1 MPKRKTDRKK
11 VVNTQRPFD
20 FFFFALILVLLGFGM
35 IMLFSASAPT
45 ATQEPFNNPFYFV
58 FRQAMWAIIG
68 LAGMLLISRIDYRFW
83 RRFSRL
89 GMIGAGA
96 LLVLVLLVGQE
107 INGAQRWLG
116 FGSFSFQPSEFA
128 KIAVILFFA
137 DALAKS
143 GDKIKKFWRGL
154 FPYLA
159 LLGVIAVLL
168 LLEPHL
174 SGTVVIAGTA
184 CVMLLLAGA
193 RIWHFAALA
202 GLVAPVGIW
211 LIASSEY
218 RLARVISF
226 IDPWKYKLEGGWQVI
241 QSLYAIGSGG
251 LFGLG
256 LTQSRQKFLYIPEP
270 YNDFIFAIVCEEL
283 GFVGAVLVVVLF
295 ATLIIRGVK
304 IACNAP
310 DTFGTL
316 LVGGVMTLIAI
327 QVFFNIAVVT
337 SSVPVTGMPLPFF
350 SYGGSSL
357 SFILCAM
364 GLVLNVSRQS
374 KGGLK

>member
-1 MPKRKTDRKK
+1 MSKRVASKK
-11 VVNTQRPFD
+11 KLKPFD
-20 FFFFALILVLLGFGM
+20 FFFFFLIMALLAFGL

-45 ATQEPFNNPFYFV
+45 ATNEPFNNPYYFV
-58 FRQAMWAIIG
+58 FRQALWSVIG
-68 LAGMLLISRIDYRFW
+68 IGGMLLISRVDYHFW

-89 GMIGAGA
+89 GIA
-96 LLVLVLLVGQE
+96 VSLVLLLLVALVGSE
-107 INGAQRWLG
+107 INGAKRWLG
-116 FGSFSFQPSEFA
+116 FGIISFQPSELA

-137 DALAKS
+137 DSLSRS
-143 GDKIKKFWRGL
+143 GDKLKKFWRGL
-154 FPYLA
+154 VPHLL
-159 LLGVIAVLL
+159 LLGVFAVLL

-174 SGTVVIAGTA
+174 SGTVVIVGTA
-184 CVMLLLAGA
+184 CIMLLLGGA
-193 RIWHFAALA
+193 RIWHFVAMA
-202 GLVAPVGIW
+202 GLAAPVGIW
-211 LIASSEY
+211 LVASSEY

-226 IDPWKYKLEGGWQVI
+226 MDPWKYKLEGGWQVI

-283 GFVGAVLVVVLF
+283 GFFGALAVILLF
-295 ATLIIRGVK
+295 TLLIIRGTK
-304 IACNAP
+304 IALNAP
-310 DTFGTL
+310 DAFGTL
-316 LVGGVMTLIAI
+316 LVAGVIVLVAI

-364 GLVLNVSRQS
+364 GLVLNVSRNS
-374 KGGLK
+374 KGVQKQ

>member
-1 MPKRKTDRKK
+1 MSKRVTSKK
-11 VVNTQRPFD
+11 KLKPFD
-20 FFFFALILVLLGFGM
+20 FFFFFLIMALLAFGL

-45 ATQEPFNNPFYFV
+45 ATNEPFNNPYYFV
-58 FRQAMWAIIG
+58 FRQALWSVIG
-68 LAGMLLISRIDYRFW
+68 IGGMLLISRVDYHFW

-89 GMIGAGA
+89 GIA
-96 LLVLVLLVGQE
+96 VSLVLLLLVVLVGSE
-107 INGAQRWLG
+107 INGAKRWLG
-116 FGSFSFQPSEFA
+116 FGIISFQPSELA

-137 DALAKS
+137 DSLSRS
-143 GDKIKKFWRGL
+143 GDKLKKFWRGL
-154 FPYLA
+154 VPHLV
-159 LLGVIAVLL
+159 LLGVFAILL
-168 LLEPHL
+168 LFEPHL
-174 SGTVVIAGTA
+174 SGTVVIVGTA
-184 CVMLLLAGA
+184 CIMLLLGGA
-193 RIWHFAALA
+193 RIWHFAAMVGLA
-202 GLVAPVGIW
+202 APVGIW
-211 LIASSEY
+211 LVASSEY

-226 IDPWKYKLEGGWQVI
+226 MDPWKYKLEGGWQVI

-283 GFVGAVLVVVLF
+283 GFFGALAVILLF
-295 ATLIIRGVK
+295 TLLIIRGTK
-304 IACNAP
+304 IALNAP
-310 DTFGTL
+310 DAFGTL
-316 LVGGVMTLIAI
+316 LVAGVIVLVAI

-364 GLVLNVSRQS
+364 GLVLNVSRNS
-374 KGGLK
+374 KGVQKQ

>member
-1 MPKRKTDRKK
+1 MPKRTTSKK
-11 VVNTQRPFD
+11 KKLKPFD
-20 FFFFALILVLLGFGM
+20 SFFFLLIMVLLAFGM
-35 IMLFSASAPT
+35 VMLFSASAPT

-58 FRQAMWAIIG
+58 FRQAIWAAIG
-68 LAGMLLISRIDYRFW
+68 VAGMIVISRIDYRFW

-89 GMIGAGA
+89 GLVAA
-96 LLVLVLLVGQE
+96 LVLLLLVLLVGQE
-107 INGAQRWLG
+107 INGAKRWLG

-137 DALAKS
+137 DALTRTGEKL
-143 GDKIKKFWRGL
+143 KKFWRGL
-154 FPYLA
+154 LPYLL
-159 LLGVIAVLL
+159 LLGVFAVLL

-184 CVMLLLAGA
+184 CIMLLLAGA
-193 RIWHFAALA
+193 RVWHFALLA
-202 GLVAPVGIW
+202 GGVSPLAVW
-211 LIASSEY
+211 LITSSEY
-218 RLARVISF
+218 RLTRVISF
-226 IDPWKYKLEGGWQVI
+226 VDPWQYKLEGGWQII

-283 GFVGAVLVVVLF
+283 GFFGAAAVLLLF
-295 ATLIIRGVK
+295 ALLIIRGTK
-304 IACNAP
+304 IALNAP

-316 LVGGVMTLIAI
+316 LVGGVVSLIAI
-327 QVFFNIAVVT
+327 QVFINIAVVT

-374 KGGLK
+374 KGVLKS